1 MQDVE
6 RNEILFMP
14 LLAEAVLM
22 VNAPLFDIESGNT
35 IESRIQA
42 VSTENGNE
50 FTIQKLATES
60 TLLTKVA
67 EGQVVFTSNPV
78 AEGKQ
83 EHDPLVAIF
92 LRA

>member
-1 MQDVE
+1 MGLCFLCKYKCDFKVGYLCKSIRGGIFMQDVE

-42 VSTENGNE
+42 VSTEN
-50 FTIQKLATES
+50 
-60 TLLTKVA
+60 
-67 EGQVVFTSNPV
+67 
-78 AEGKQ
+78 
-83 EHDPLVAIF
+83 
-92 LRA
+92 